1 MLPTYSK
8 YGHEHLFYREHPLQP
23 YLKHNIPQSRRS
35 YGQQPLDRE
44 HSATAVVDMGARDTS
59 VTTCQAYSLG
69 TTEWLRAVEL
79 AGEQVGIADPLSY
92 YDHVEV
98 C

>member
-1 MLPTYSK
+1 MNHAVVL
-8 YGHEHLFYREHPLQP
+8 RAR
-23 YLKHNIPQSRRS
+23 LKHNTSPRRS

-79 AGEQVGIADPLSY
+79 AGKQVGIADPLSY

-98 C
+98 R